1 MDFDVVD
8 ETFLLPLNCYRAIR
22 EYSISFRCGYFFPN
36 PITSLSWVQ
45 KTSLKSNLKRLVR
58 SSTNC
63 RCKYT
68 VGGEGWKG
76 GVHKRED

>member
-1 MDFDVVD
+1 MDLDVVD
-8 ETFLLPLNCYRAIR
+8 ETFLLPLNYYRAIR
-22 EYSISFRCGYFFPN
+22 EYSISFRCSYFFTN

-58 SSTNC
+58 IVDVSRS
-63 RCKYT
+63 
-68 VGGEGWKG
+68 EGWKG

>member
-1 MDFDVVD
+1 MDLDVVD
-8 ETFLLPLNCYRAIR
+8 ETFSLPLNCYRAIR

-45 KTSLKSNLKRLVR
+45 KTSLKSNLKRLVGIVDVSR
-58 SSTNC
+58 S
-63 RCKYT
+63 
-68 VGGEGWKG
+68 EGWRG

>member
-1 MDFDVVD
+1 MDLDVVD

-58 SSTNC
+58 IVDVSRS
-63 RCKYT
+63 
-68 VGGEGWKG
+68 EGWKG

>member
-1 MDFDVVD
+1 MDLDVVD
-8 ETFLLPLNCYRAIR
+8 ETFLLPLSCYRAIR

-58 SSTNC
+58 IVDGSRS
-63 RCKYT
+63 
-68 VGGEGWKG
+68 EGWKG
-76 GVHKRED
+76 GVHERED